1 MFHLMDNGHLSPRPQ
16 ARHFVSPIL
25 QETGHP
31 QLLMVS
37 FEFYPAKSIS
47 HYSPAPG
54 TAFVLQ
60 GMTAPEAGNYSVT
73 LDGNTTVLSAQS
85 LFRVLNTT
93 LFFATGLN
101 DSVLHSVEVT
111 NNGGKLSLLEN
122 GFLTVSAFSEYVS
135 RSFCSIRSLIQLCS
149 KVLSTDQVSE
159 PPNAPLSGGTVAA
172 FALAGILF
180 AIIATLVL
188 FLLWRKRNRRIQSRT
203 WDDKKYAVFN
213 PQPGYGGSSRNSWR
227 FRRRTQA
234 SSDFI
239 SFGGNGETMT
249 LESGARLEGTK
260 SLRSG
265 GTEFSEWQREAVE
278 GTAQGIS
285 LPILFKHSVES
296 EFAPSPEAVSP
307 ESKHPYSVYDPIS
320 NRDMSSEM
328 KKGSLSTQD
337 DIDLTSVALAN
348 LKNKGKARQITG
360 AGSAMEDNLFDSESR
375 HSFSPNDLLQGL
387 HMKMSGGKNLSKIKT
402 SQRSVSLSL
411 NPSTY
416 PEPRNRFRNSFLSS
430 FHAASNPSARG
441 RRESQRSPFNTSPTE
456 TLPSVP
462 RSVSDSNSNTI
473 MPHYRQSISRRYLL
487 DDQPE
492 LDETRTDED
501 PDSSESLPPPP
512 HAYRNQGIGRES
524 GSQIVLPNS
533 LSQVVRSLSPR
544 ISEMGSKDY
553 NPNIDRFY
561 PETLSEDLSILEE
574 DHLLTVKAPSTPS
587 VTGDSLSSVQFASP
601 PLPSPTGPSGLR
613 STETRKEKEVESDT
627 VGPLTQVE
635 LDGTRLSPILPSVKR
650 TSPFNIRFDWQSEH
664 QSKRMSESSRL
675 RVPHFNSR
683 EDFVQGSASR
693 NRFRLT
699 PLTMVTH
706 SPSMQ
711 SDDPS
716 QMSTDVVTSFLDFT
730 NSSEDSS
737 TRTNSFSTQSRG
749 SRVFGDSSTQLT
761 QGGRMAELRSRWSDT
776 TASTRRRDSSRE
788 GGNGI
793 PSSAS
798 VDKSSRRK
806 TYHSTIPPSIYVTS
820 EIENQSTTKV
830 PLAQRVSDSTQFSTE
845 NPTHIH
851 PSINPDV
858 DSVHRNSLPPSQR
871 SPLDTTTL
879 FRTGGGSDESP
890 ATTSTRWTTESSSNQ
905 FHTRLLLASR
915 YPPLPEG
922 TDEAST
928 TSSVHPPQ
936 SPLPS

>member
-1 MFHLMDNGHLSPRPQ
+1 MDRNR
-16 ARHFVSPIL
+16 
-25 QETGHP
+25 
-31 QLLMVS
+31 VS
-37 FEFYPAKSIS
+37 FNGRWSFEPSSLADQTFHVSNTTGDRASATFNGKFLIHPSNS
-47 HYSPAPG
+47 SMEHFSSLSTSG
-54 TAFVLQ
+54 TAFILQ
-60 GMTAPEAGNYSVT
+60 GMTSPEAGNYSVT
-73 LDGNTTVLSAQS
+73 LDGTTTMFSARS
-85 LFRVLNTT
+85 SFKVLNTT

-101 DSVLHSVEVT
+101 VSVTHSVEVT
-111 NNGGKLSLLEN
+111 NNGGKLSLLED
-122 GFLTVSAFSEYVS
+122 GFWTVAAFSGYVPCL
-135 RSFCSIRSLIQLCS
+135 FCPIRRLIQLCRQ
-149 KVLSTDQVSE
+149 VLSPDPGSK
-159 PPNAPLSGGTVAA
+159 PPDAPLSGGTVAA

-180 AIIATLVL
+180 AIITTLVL
-188 FLLWRKRNRRIQSRT
+188 FLLWRKRNRKRPST
-203 WDDKKYAVFN
+203 WDDKKYAVYN
-213 PQPGYGGSSRNSWR
+213 PKPGYGGSSRNSWR

-234 SSDFI
+234 SSDFA
-239 SFGGNGETMT
+239 SFGAKGETMT
-249 LESGARLEGTK
+249 LESGLGGARLEGST

-265 GTEFSEWQREAVE
+265 GNEFSQWQHEAVE
-278 GTAQGIS
+278 GTAQHIS
-285 LPILFKHSVES
+285 LPILFKNSIES
-296 EFAPSPEAVSP
+296 EFAPSPEPMSP
-307 ESKHPYSVYDPIS
+307 ESKHPYSVYDPIY
-320 NRDMSSEM
+320 NRDRSAEM
-328 KKGSLSTQD
+328 RRGSLSTQD

-360 AGSAMEDNLFDSESR
+360 AGSTMEDSLFKSESR

-387 HMKMSGGKNLSKIKT
+387 HLKMSGGKNSSRIKT

-411 NPSTY
+411 NPPTY

-441 RRESQRSPFNTSPTE
+441 QRESQRSPCNTPTE

-492 LDETRTDED
+492 LDESWTDED
-501 PDSSESLPPPP
+501 LDSGEPLPPPP
-512 HAYRNQGIGRES
+512 HAYRNQGIGRDR
-524 GSQIVLPNS
+524 GSQSVLPNS

-544 ISEMGSKDY
+544 ISEMGMDY
-553 NPNIDRFY
+553 NNSNIDHFY
-561 PETLSEDLSILEE
+561 PETLAEDQSILEE
-574 DHLLTVKAPSTPS
+574 GHLLTVKAPSTPS
-587 VTGDSLSSVQFASP
+587 VTGDSLSSVQFAPP
-601 PLPSPTGPSGLR
+601 PLPSRLAETRIVGPS
-613 STETRKEKEVESDT
+613 
-627 VGPLTQVE
+627 TQAE
-635 LDGTRLSPILPSVKR
+635 LDGTKLSPILPSVKR

-664 QSKRMSESSRL
+664 QSKRVSESSRL
-675 RVPHFNSR
+675 RVPNFDSR
-683 EDFVQGSASR
+683 EEFVQGGASR

-699 PLTMVTH
+699 PLTMMTH

-711 SDDPS
+711 SEAPS
-716 QMSTDVVTSFLDFT
+716 QVSTDIVTSFLDFT

-749 SRVFGDSSTQLT
+749 SRVFGDPQSTQ
-761 QGGRMAELRSRWSDT
+761 GSRMAKVRSRWSDT

-788 GGNGI
+788 GSGI
-793 PSSAS
+793 PSSL

-806 TYHSTIPPSIYVTS
+806 TYYSMIPPSIYVTS

-830 PLAQRVSDSTQFSTE
+830 PLAQRESDSTQFSTE
-845 NPTHIH
+845 NPIHVH

-858 DSVHRNSLPPSQR
+858 DSHRDSLPPSQR

-879 FRTGGGSDESP
+879 FRTGGSDESS
-890 ATTSTRWTTESSSNQ
+890 ATTSARWSTESSSNQ

-928 TSSVHPPQ
+928 TNSVHPPQ